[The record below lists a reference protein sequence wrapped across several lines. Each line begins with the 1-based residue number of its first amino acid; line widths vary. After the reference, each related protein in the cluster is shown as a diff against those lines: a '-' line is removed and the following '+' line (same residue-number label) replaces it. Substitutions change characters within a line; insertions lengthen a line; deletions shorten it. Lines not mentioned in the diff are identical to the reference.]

1 MKTPEFKD
9 MDVEYTRTPGKEDL
23 NLDKV
28 IPDPPEEEI
37 NDSPPIQ
44 EEKDVPDSLTDR
56 KNPKK
61 ELKKLRKS
69 EIRLNKKYQKLKEKL
84 AIWIYKQEKAGEKFM
99 QKKKLIK
106 DLRELIIRSVELK
119 EPDKNIVRLKKVRK
133 SMKKAVKEKTGAK
146 KIKKKI
152 RKLEKKMGRIENKLV

>member
-1 MKTPEFKD
+1 MKNPEFKD

-23 NLDKV
+23 NMDQV

-37 NDSPPIQ
+37 NESPRIL
-44 EEKDVPDSLTDR
+44 EKTDIPDSVTDR

-69 EIRLNKKYQKLKEKL
+69 EIRLNKKYEKLKEKL
-84 AIWIYKQEKAGEKFM
+84 AMWINKQEEASEKVV
-99 QKKKLIK
+99 QKKKLVK
-106 DLRELIIRSVELK
+106 DLRELIIRSAELK
-119 EPDKNIVRLKKVRK
+119 ESDKNIARLKKVRK
-133 SMKKAVKEKTGAK
+133 SMKKAVKEKTGAG

-152 RKLEKKMGRIENKLV
+152 RKLEKKMGRIENKLA